1 MPQRPHVATDF
12 TSPEKIRD
20 IVTGMSDRL
29 TVPFAVAA
37 GLSGVVDSTGLVITA
52 GLAEVAAGAIAMSL
66 EGYLAARTDAEH
78 YDSEYAREERETF
91 KVPEV
96 EMEEEASIFRSYG
109 LAESRVTTIAQ
120 AIRSDR
126 RR

>member
-1 MPQRPHVATDF
+1 V
-12 TSPEKIRD
+12 SP
-20 IVTGMSDRL
+20 
-29 TVPFAVAA
+29 
-37 GLSGVVDSTGLVITA
+37 SGVVDSTGLVITA

-91 KVPEV
+91 KVAEV
-96 EMEEEASIFRSYG
+96 EMEEEASTFRSYG
-109 LAESRVTTIAQ
+109 LAESTVTTIAQ